1 MTDISTIVAA
11 ARTVDIKHPASG
23 EPVGLKVTLQPDSDP
38 KVKAA
43 RRRWLNERLQRGN
56 SKVTAEKLE
65 AQALAVIEAAVTA
78 WDWEGDLTFRGEK
91 PEFNAANL
99 RKVLKE
105 LPWVQN
111 QIEAEFGDDAAFFQ
125 N

>member
-11 ARTVDIKHPASG
+11 ARTVDIKHPATA
-23 EPVGLKVTLQPDSDP
+23 EPIGLKVTVLPDSDP

-43 RRRWLNERLQRGN
+43 RRKWLNERLQRGM
-56 SKVTAEKLE
+56 KVTAEKLE
-65 AQALAVIEAAVTA
+65 AQQLSIIEAAVSG
-78 WDWEGDLTFRGEK
+78 WEWEGELTFHGEK
-91 PEFNAANL
+91 PAFTDGNL

-105 LPWVQN
+105 LPWIKSQLD
-111 QIEAEFGDDAAFFQ
+111 EELGDEAAFFQ